1 MKVFKRILH
10 ATDFSRASR
19 PALAKAIA
27 LARQNRAPLAIVHAL
42 APTVI
47 PVGGDFGYI
56 PPKTYEALDQS
67 ARQHA
72 RKQLAAIASRAR
84 KAGVRAT
91 GLLIDGS
98 PSEQIPRAV
107 RRIRADLVVIGTHGR
122 TGLTKVLLGSV
133 AERVLRLV
141 PVRSSRSGAGESG
154 TEGRSGRSSV
164 RAKAAAARRC
174 PACGRASTC

>member
-1 MKVFKRILH
+1 MKVFRRILH

-42 APTVI
+42 APPVI

-56 PPKTYEALDQS
+56 PPRTYEALDQN

-72 RKQLAAIASRAR
+72 RRQLVALGTRAR

-91 GLLIDGS
+91 MLLLDGS
-98 PSEQIPRAV
+98 SHEQIPRAV
-107 RRIRADLVVIGTHGR
+107 RRMRADLVVIGTHGR

-133 AERVLRLV
+133 AERVIRLV
-141 PVRSSRSGAGESG
+141 SCPVLTIRSR
-154 TEGRSGRSSV
+154 
-164 RAKAAAARRC
+164 
-174 PACGRASTC
+174 

>member
-1 MKVFKRILH
+1 MKVFRRILH
-10 ATDFSRASR
+10 ATDFSSASR
-19 PALAKAIA
+19 PALAKAVA
-27 LARQNRAPLAIVHAL
+27 LARQNRAPLTIVHAL

-56 PPKTYEALDQS
+56 PPKTYEALDQN

-72 RKQLAAIASRAR
+72 RKQLAALGARAR

-91 GLLIDGS
+91 LLLVDGG

-107 RRIRADLVVIGTHGR
+107 RRTRADLIVIGTHGR

-133 AERVLRLV
+133 AERVIRLAPCPV
-141 PVRSSRSGAGESG
+141 LTVRSR
-154 TEGRSGRSSV
+154 
-164 RAKAAAARRC
+164 
-174 PACGRASTC
+174 